1 MEEIVFNTPDNLDVV
16 NQALAESQHPVLQSL
31 KNKIAEL
38 ELTVQSM
45 TDELQVKRVE
55 LASKSDL
62 VSNANRRYS
71 DYVERVKNVLVEMS
85 QFADTDNDTIVSIA
99 NNLDIDL
106 NTEAIVDFSIII
118 RANVTIPFGKTI
130 DDMSSELES
139 DLDISVSGYEYIQD
153 GWVEE
158 IYSVTEVS

>member
-1 MEEIVFNTPDNLDVV
+1 MDEVVFTRPNNDVI
-16 NQALAESQHPVLQSL
+16 NQALAESQHPVLQQF

-38 ELTVQSM
+38 ELTIESLN
-45 TDELQVKRVE
+45 DELQVKRVE
-55 LASKSDL
+55 LSAKSEL
-62 VSNANRRYS
+62 VSNANRRYT
-71 DYVERVKNVLVEMS
+71 DYIERVKNVLVETAE
-85 QFADTDNDTIVSIA
+85 FADTDNDTIVTIA

-118 RANVTIPFGKTI
+118 RTNVTIPFGKTI